1 MPFRDGSLYKLH
13 DDTKDKPFEV
23 EITVLSEATKWMHK
37 PVPRETMYVRL
48 SHSCLCSMCVHPF
61 QPFLCLPIIL

>member
-37 PVPRETMYVRL
+37 PVPRETMYVPL
-48 SHSCLCSMCVHPF
+48 SFMPL
-61 QPFLCLPIIL
+61 